1 MINNNKI
8 TSCRNTQTRDQLW
21 WEKDAASLSCF
32 NEPNTGRS
40 CESVE
45 EASSKSFGTKTEE
58 DENDDFFVVTA
69 PPTTDSGVT
78 LASKMSI
85 FFAATAPLTAD
96 SGVTLAPN
104 IGWNMHQCRFN
115 HASTREYNPQ
125 PFTYLC

>member
-21 WEKDAASLSCF
+21 WEKDAASVSCF
-32 NEPNTGRS
+32 NEPKT

-45 EASSKSFGTKTEE
+45 EASSKSSGMRAEE
-58 DENDDFFVVTA
+58 DENDE
-69 PPTTDSGVT
+69 
-78 LASKMSI
+78 

-96 SGVTLAPN
+96 SGATLAPN

>member
-45 EASSKSFGTKTEE
+45 EASSKSSGTRAEE
-58 DENDDFFVVTA
+58 DENDE
-69 PPTTDSGVT
+69 
-78 LASKMSI
+78 
-85 FFAATAPLTAD
+85 FFAATAPLTND
-96 SGVTLAPN
+96 SGATLAPN
-104 IGWNMHQCRFN
+104 IGWNMHPCR
-115 HASTREYNPQ
+115 
-125 PFTYLC
+125 LCIYFL